1 MEDQKSNEI
10 SISVLKGEKLFDNKK
25 TPFVINLSSPQ
36 PSEDEKKCNADLI
49 CVIDISGSMD
59 GEKIDLVKES
69 LKILVEMMDKNDRLA
84 LILFDNNASILFNLD
99 YMKDNTKKDILKKIE
114 SIDARGG
121 TNILSGL
128 EKAVEILKQEK
139 EKTKENRVSSIILL
153 SDGCDNYSND
163 IQLAESLKKLTK
175 GLNLSFTL
183 NTFGYGY
190 DHDPKIMN
198 KLANIRDGSFFL
210 VEDYKKVA
218 EYFVTVLGGCV
229 SVISKKSVLNVK
241 LLNKNCKLEKIFGA
255 DNLYSYELK
264 PDYFTTTML
273 QFICGKEYTFVFEI
287 TIDESSVKV
296 GDELLDIEFIY
307 EDINQNNQEVKKE
320 CKYKYELTDLQ
331 VAKANEEYTRS
342 QVYYVLEEALKLRED
357 NKIDEAKKKLLS
369 MEDWLKTKYK
379 GGNKTYLED
388 IIKTK
393 GLFRDE
399 YTFKTQGISYVPSHI
414 REKQSKRAGATMM
427 YSNAIQANYS
437 QKAQSYYNKNNI

>member
-1 MEDQKSNEI
+1 
-10 SISVLKGEKLFDNKK
+10 
-25 TPFVINLSSPQ
+25 
-36 PSEDEKKCNADLI
+36 
-49 CVIDISGSMD
+49 
-59 GEKIDLVKES
+59 
-69 LKILVEMMDKNDRLA
+69 MMDKNDRLA

-241 LLNKNCKLEKIFGA
+241 LVNKKCKLEKIFGA

-399 YTFKTQGISYVPSHI
+399 YTFKTQGISYVSSHI

>member
-1 MEDQKSNEI
+1 MEVEKPNEI
-10 SISVLKGEKLFDNKK
+10 SISVLKGDKLFDDKK
-25 TPFVINLSSPQ
+25 TPFVINISSPQ
-36 PSEDEKKCNADLI
+36 PSEEEKKCNADLI

-69 LKILVEMMDKNDRLA
+69 LKILVEMMDKNDRLS

-99 YMKDNTKKDILKKIE
+99 YMNDNTKKDILKKIE

-128 EKAVEILKQEK
+128 EKAVEILKKEK
-139 EKTKENRVSSIILL
+139 DKTKENRVSSIILL

-163 IQLAESLKKLTK
+163 IELAESLKKLTK

-229 SVISKKSVLNVK
+229 SVISKKCVLNVK
-241 LLNKNCKLEKIFGA
+241 LLNKDCKIEKIFGA

-264 PDYFTTTML
+264 PDYFNTTML
-273 QFICGKEYTFVFEI
+273 QFICGKEYTFVFEFI
-287 TIDESSVKV
+287 IDENSVKV
-296 GDELLDIEFIY
+296 GDELLDIIFIY
-307 EDINQNNQEVKKE
+307 EDINQNNQEIKKE

-331 VAKANEEYTRS
+331 LAKANEEYIRS
-342 QVYYVLEEALKLRED
+342 QVYYILDEALKLRED
-357 NKIDEAKKKLLS
+357 NKVHEAKKLLS
-369 MEDWLKTKYK
+369 NMEDWLKAKYK
-379 GGNKTYLED
+379 GTNKTYLED

-393 GLFRDE
+393 SLFRDE
-399 YTFKTQGISYVPSHI
+399 YTFKTQGISYVSSNI
-414 REKQSKRAGATMM
+414 REKQSKRAGATMI

-437 QKAQSYYNKNNI
+437 KKAQSYYNKNNI